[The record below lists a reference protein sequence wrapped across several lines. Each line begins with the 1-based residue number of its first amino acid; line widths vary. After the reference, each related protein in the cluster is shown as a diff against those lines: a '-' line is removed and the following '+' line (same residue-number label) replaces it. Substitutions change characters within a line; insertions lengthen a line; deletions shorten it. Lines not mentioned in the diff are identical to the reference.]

1 MLLTKKDLVFNAIV
15 YESKLMGFT
24 CTCETFSVLSLTLDH
39 YFLVWVRIGQENH
52 NESDENEN
60 SRSRLAKIQ
69 PDSMEEKT
77 DVLTLSS
84 KKFALSRILNFHLK
98 SCEHIHIF
106 LNMYFILLPKNSHP
120 PNPPNKRK
128 VPYQRVKL
136 LR

>member
-1 MLLTKKDLVFNAIV
+1 MLLTKKDLVFDAIV

-69 PDSMEEKT
+69 PDSIEEKI

-84 KKFALSRILNFHLK
+84 KKFALFRILNFT
-98 SCEHIHIF
+98 
-106 LNMYFILLPKNSHP
+106 
-120 PNPPNKRK
+120 
-128 VPYQRVKL
+128 
-136 LR
+136 